1 VTDQSMGDVLR
12 VVGIAGSLRRA
23 SYNRA
28 LLCAAQQLTPPS
40 LVIEI
45 EVLDDLPMFN
55 ADLDGADT
63 PEAVTRLRGAVR
75 EADGLLLVTPEFL
88 RKGWQV
94 PPESDRFRVVTPVN
108 AVAAAGE
115 LAVWLK
121 SVVRI

>member
-1 VTDQSMGDVLR
+1 MTERLNAGASR
-12 VVGIAGSLRRA
+12 HRAGI
-23 SYNRA
+23 
-28 LLCAAQQLTPPS
+28 
-40 LVIEI
+40 
-45 EVLDDLPMFN
+45 
-55 ADLDGADT
+55 
-63 PEAVTRLRGAVR
+63 
-75 EADGLLLVTPEFL
+75 LLVTPEFL